1 MIRGGKEASMSVSK
15 RSTDNSVVRWIL
27 PAGGLAMAALGAGV
41 FWFGRAEKPKAS
53 AKAPVAIAQPAVA
66 ATTQKNLETVSLDG
80 LADLIRKGQVSALGM
95 AYQRSMEMPNRPE
108 VTPPAPTTADI
119 ASWKRVMQATSESV
133 GSFEPE
139 ARKIAM
145 KMAGRMLV
153 LLGRDN
159 VAATWS
165 DLLDPVRE
173 TLAKG
178 TIDKECEVR
187 AAAIDQVAVVW
198 NWVPGRDIFTV
209 ERNTL
214 AAWKGG
220 MLQLVQPFLKDKEIP
235 ARLAAM
241 RCLSTLPID
250 QAAAPA
256 LELMKDK
263 EPFVRAEVI
272 RYFALRSGMI
282 SDEQL
287 LGLLYDDQQVV
298 RGSAELALKAR
309 GLSEVQISLG
319 KMIVSTDPTIRV
331 SVIGKLDESVDVDA
345 GVWLA
350 RLVEDS
356 DASVRLRAVEAIAKR
371 KVSGDLI
378 RRLQVI
384 SEKDSSDAVRK
395 SAEKVVRSQSTASN
409 GTAQLPP
416 LPSSAKSASATIRAN

>member
-1 MIRGGKEASMSVSK
+1 MSVTQ

-27 PAGGLAMAALGAGV
+27 PAGGLAMAALAAGV
-41 FWFGRAEKPKAS
+41 FWIGRTEKPKAS
-53 AKAPVAIAQPAVA
+53 SKPTVGSVLVPSAGGAQ
-66 ATTQKNLETVSLDG
+66 TNLETVSLDG
-80 LADLIRKGQVSALGM
+80 LVEQIRKGNVSALGV

-108 VTPPAPTTADI
+108 VSPSAPTTAEI
-119 ASWKRVMQATSESV
+119 ASWKRVMQATAESAAK
-133 GSFEPE
+133 FEPE

-159 VAATWS
+159 VASTWS

-178 TIDKECEVR
+178 TTDKDCEVR

-220 MLQLVQPFLKDKEIP
+220 MLQLVQPFLKDTEIP

-241 RCLSTLPID
+241 RCLSVLPID
-250 QAAAPA
+250 LAAAPA
-256 LELMKDK
+256 LELLKDK

-272 RYFALRSGMI
+272 RYFALRPGLI
-282 SDEQL
+282 PDEQL
-287 LGLLYDDQQVV
+287 LGLLYDDQQLV
-298 RGSAELALKAR
+298 RGSAELALNAR
-309 GLSEVQISLG
+309 GLSEIQISLG
-319 KMIVSTDPTIRV
+319 KMIVSRDPTIRV

-356 DASVRLRAVEAIAKR
+356 DASVRLKAVEAIAKR

-384 SEKDSSDAVRK
+384 SEKDTSDAVRK
-395 SAEKVVRSQSTASN
+395 SAEKVVRAQSTASISI
-409 GTAQLPP
+409 TLPP
-416 LPSSAKSASATIRAN
+416 LPERQSVLAPKSTVTTIRAN

>member
-1 MIRGGKEASMSVSK
+1 
-15 RSTDNSVVRWIL
+15 
-27 PAGGLAMAALGAGV
+27 
-41 FWFGRAEKPKAS
+41 
-53 AKAPVAIAQPAVA
+53 
-66 ATTQKNLETVSLDG
+66 
-80 LADLIRKGQVSALGM
+80 
-95 AYQRSMEMPNRPE
+95 
-108 VTPPAPTTADI
+108 
-119 ASWKRVMQATSESV
+119 
-133 GSFEPE
+133 
-139 ARKIAM
+139 
-145 KMAGRMLV
+145 
-153 LLGRDN
+153 
-159 VAATWS
+159 
-165 DLLDPVRE
+165 
-173 TLAKG
+173 
-178 TIDKECEVR
+178 
-187 AAAIDQVAVVW
+187 
-198 NWVPGRDIFTV
+198 
-209 ERNTL
+209 
-214 AAWKGG
+214 
-220 MLQLVQPFLKDKEIP
+220 
-235 ARLAAM
+235 M

-272 RYFALRSGMI
+272 RYFALRSGLI

-309 GLSEVQISLG
+309 GLSEIQIALG

-356 DASVRLRAVEAIAKR
+356 DASVRLKAVEAIARR

-395 SAEKVVRSQSTASN
+395 SAEKVVRAQSTASI
-409 GTAQLPP
+409 GAAQLPP
-416 LPSSAKSASATIRAN
+416 LPGSAKSATATIRAN